1 MTNPKFEELA
11 QVLEPGEIR
20 TVTVPVPVK
29 APRKPYKQ
37 AKTLY
42 KEFMIKKSEKT
53 FLKHLPKIAEVACM
67 KALEGDI
74 SAMKLI
80 LDRLVPVQKPTDG
93 SKEASGSKAI
103 NIIINGSAT
112 ISPSGADQQEETLV
126 EGDFKEIDENDESES
141 DNGREEPG
149 RDGD

>member
-11 QVLEPGEIR
+11 QVLEPGEVR
-20 TVTVPVPVK
+20 LATVTVPDKPV
-29 APRKPYKQ
+29 RKPYKR

-42 KEFMIKKSEKT
+42 KEFMLQKSEKT

-74 SAMKLI
+74 SAMKLV

-93 SKEASGSKAI
+93 TKEAQGSKAI

-112 ISPSGADQQEETLV
+112 INSPEQEEEPLL
-126 EGDFKEIDENDESES
+126 EGDFKEIDENEQSES
-141 DNGREEPG
+141 DGG
-149 RDGD
+149 LG

>member
-29 APRKPYKQ
+29 TPRKPYKQ

-42 KEFMIKKSEKT
+42 KEFMVKKSEKT

-80 LDRLVPVQKPTDG
+80 FDRLVPVQKPTDG
-93 SKEASGSKAI
+93 TKEASGSKAI

-112 ISPSGADQQEETLV
+112 ISPSESDETLV
-126 EGDFKEIDENDESES
+126 EGDFKEIDENEQSES

-149 RDGD
+149 LDGD

>member
-1 MTNPKFEELA
+1 MA
-11 QVLEPGEIR
+11 
-20 TVTVPVPVK
+20 TVTVPAK
-29 APRKPYKQ
+29 APRKTYKK

-42 KEFMIKKSEKT
+42 KEFMLAKSEKT

-74 SAMKLI
+74 SAMKLV

-93 SKEASGSKAI
+93 SKDPSGSNKAI

-112 ISPSGADQQEETLV
+112 ISPTAENHEDSPV
-126 EGDFKEIDENDESES
+126 EGEFKEIDEDEQGES
-141 DNGREEPG
+141 DGGSEEHGGRNG
-149 RDGD
+149 D

>member
-11 QVLEPGEIR
+11 QVLEPGEVR
-20 TVTVPVPVK
+20 MATVTVPAK
-29 APRKPYKQ
+29 APRKTYKK

-42 KEFMIKKSEKT
+42 KEFMLAKSEKT

-74 SAMKLI
+74 SAMKLV

-93 SKEASGSKAI
+93 SKDPSGSNKAI

-112 ISPSGADQQEETLV
+112 ISPAEDIPV
-126 EGDFKEIDENDESES
+126 EGEFKEIEDDEQGES
-141 DNGREEPG
+141 DGGSEEQGG